1 MSRDEEWLL
10 NEKYLG
16 ERSEE
21 FFRDCERLNAGEPLA
36 YVIGHIPFL
45 DTTIYLDS
53 HPLIP
58 RPETEFWVEKILIDI
73 ASTHTPHHGGLT
85 PVMRVLDMCAG
96 SGCIGVAVAKALP
109 FAHVDFVEKDASH
122 HPTIRKNIQENG
134 IEEPLTRILG
144 GNLFEN
150 VEGVY
155 DLILSNPPYIDRH
168 LNRTDSSVLAHEPH
182 EALFAD
188 SEGFALIE
196 RIMRDALRH
205 LSPDGIL
212 VIEHEP
218 EHGTPIRELA
228 QELGYH
234 VDSKRDQYDVIRY
247 TILTRKNPETV
258 AS

>member
-21 FFRDCERLNAGEPLA
+21 FFHDCERLKEGEPLA
-36 YVIGHIPFL
+36 YVIGHTPFL

-58 RPETEFWVEKILIDI
+58 RPETEYWVEKILIDI

-85 PVMRVLDMCAG
+85 PVKRVLDMCAG

-109 FAHVDFVEKDASH
+109 LVHVDFVEKDESH

-134 IEEPLTRILG
+134 IEEARTRILG
-144 GNLFEN
+144 GDLFES
-150 VEGVY
+150 VKGVY
-155 DLILSNPPYIDRH
+155 DLILSNPPYIDRN
-168 LNRTDSSVLAHEPH
+168 LNRTDTSVLAHEPH
-182 EALFAD
+182 TALFAD
-188 SEGFALIE
+188 NGGFALIE
-196 RIMRDALRH
+196 RIMREALPH
-205 LSPDGIL
+205 LTQDGIL

-228 QELGYH
+228 KELDYH
-234 VDSKRDQYDVIRY
+234 VDSKRDQYDVFRY
-247 TILTRKNPETV
+247 TILTRKNKGNM
-258 AS
+258 SS